1 MEHSKATKYTVGV
14 LVVSDTVFK
23 QEKEDRSGINLEKI
37 LNEEKYF
44 CTSKVIKS
52 CVPDEKSHI
61 EDVLINWCGG
71 VDVGENIDLIL
82 TVGGTGFTP
91 RDVTPEATKS
101 IIEKEALHLATYMII
116 GCCEK
121 TKFAALSRSVC
132 GIRGRSLI
140 LNLPGSSKG
149 SQECFEKIAPLLP
162 HALDQL
168 KGNSKN
174 IIADHLKIQDG
185 VDN

>member
-1 MEHSKATKYTVGV
+1 MEHSKVTKYSVGI

-44 CTSKVIKS
+44 CISKVVKD
-52 CVPDEKSHI
+52 CVADEKNHI
-61 EDVLINWCGG
+61 ESVLIKWCGG
-71 VDVGENIDLIL
+71 LEVGGNIDLIL
-82 TVGGTGFTP
+82 TVGGTGFSP

-101 IIEKEALHLATYMII
+101 VIEKEAPHLASYMII

-121 TKFAALSRSVC
+121 TKFAALSRSMC
-132 GIRGRSLI
+132 GIRGRTLI

-168 KGNSKN
+168 KGNTKN
-174 IIADHLKIQDG
+174 IIADHLKIQD
-185 VDN
+185 V